1 MDILSIQTR
10 LNRFI
15 VEQNVHCSFTVCF
28 YGSTRVQKFSLMMS
42 CLLAVHVAVK
52 IWGLNTVKDFGD
64 NNNYDYNMLRWWCIL
79 LTAGRL
85 KISVTAICSV
95 GGVSH

>member
-1 MDILSIQTR
+1 
-10 LNRFI
+10 
-15 VEQNVHCSFTVCF
+15 
-28 YGSTRVQKFSLMMS
+28 MS

-52 IWGLNTVKDFGD
+52 IWGLNTVKDFSD
-64 NNNYDYNMLRWWCIL
+64 NNNYDYNKLRWWCIL
-79 LTAGRL
+79 LTADRL